1 MMKRRKWILQE
12 VSLKDQDYVTIEH
25 LVKRDAL
32 IECGN
37 LAYAKDPVP
46 YADFIPVGDISF
58 VESWLKSHYGKT
70 MVPIEV
76 PEILRIRE
84 YLGRSYQFMD
94 RDKLPFHEKG
104 CYFVKNVSKL
114 KEFNSSAYE
123 GRIPAP
129 STLPA
134 GNYLLSEWL
143 DIRSEFR
150 VFVYQDWILAIQNYL
165 GSPLVFP
172 DADKISEMVKHYK
185 KDPYRPEAYTMDIA
199 VICQKDQSADTVILE
214 VHPFVSCG
222 LYGFNHPRI
231 PDMLEAGVQYYI
243 KSTHGR
249 ML

>member
-1 MMKRRKWILQE
+1 MKQRNWILQE
-12 VSLKDQDYVTIEH
+12 ISSKDQDYVTIEQ

-32 IECGN
+32 IECGS

-46 YADFIPVGDISF
+46 YGGFIPVGDIPF

-76 PEILRIRE
+76 PEVLRTRE

-94 RDKLPFHEKG
+94 RDKLPSYESGH
-104 CYFVKNVSKL
+104 YFVKNVSKL

-134 GNYLLSEWL
+134 GKYLLSEWI

-150 VFVYQDWILAIQNYL
+150 VFVYHDQILAVQNYL

-172 DADKISEMVKHYK
+172 DADKIKKMVKCYK
-185 KDPYRPEAYTMDIA
+185 QDLYRPEAYTMDIA

-243 KSTHGR
+243 KNVVVNH
-249 ML
+249 